1 MKFYKDTKLILNKAS
16 EVLPKDA
23 TLININGS
31 AYEVKLEA
39 IYHEYLY
46 QLTYLCDS
54 NTYSLCTFK
63 SISIKE
69 V

>member
-1 MKFYKDTKLILNKAS
+1 MKFCKYTKLILNKAT
-16 EVLPKDA
+16 EVLPKEA

-46 QLTYLCDS
+46 ELTYLYES
-54 NTYSLCTFK
+54 NTYSLCVYK
-63 SISIKE
+63 SVSIKE

>member
-1 MKFYKDTKLILNKAS
+1 MNYCKDTKLILKKAS
-16 EVLPKDA
+16 EVLPKEA
-23 TLININGS
+23 TLINIDGD
-31 AYEVKLEA
+31 AYDVTLQA

-46 QLTYLCDS
+46 RLTYMFDS

-63 SISIKE
+63 IISIKE